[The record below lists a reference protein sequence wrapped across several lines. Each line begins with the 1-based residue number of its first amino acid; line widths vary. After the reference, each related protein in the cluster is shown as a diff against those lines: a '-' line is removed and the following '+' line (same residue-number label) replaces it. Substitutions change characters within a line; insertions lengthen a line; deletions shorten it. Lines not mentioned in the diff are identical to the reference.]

1 MLTFDTTNLKIPFV
15 FVSKEL
21 AKHVYMFNING
32 TVHGQPVF
40 SDGIFYLLKGGKLVN
55 CVLGRINS
63 HLLDQ
68 VDYYLATGAMNS
80 DFPSS
85 AHVKIKDLPKSF
97 GCQVAVNPGYENRQ
111 FMQLNRRI
119 YSLVNDQSG
128 NIR

>member
-1 MLTFDTTNLKIPFV
+1 MLTFDTANLKIPFV
-15 FVSKEL
+15 FINKEM
-21 AKHVYMFNING
+21 AKHAYMFNING

-40 SDGIFYLLKGGKLVN
+40 SDGIFYILKGGKLVN
-55 CVLGRINS
+55 CVLGRING

-68 VDYYLATGAMNS
+68 VDHYLATGGINS

-85 AHVKIKDLPKSF
+85 VHVKIRDLPKSF
-97 GCQVAVNPGYENRQ
+97 GCQVAVNPGYGNPQ

-119 YSLVNDQSG
+119 YGLVNDDSG